1 MSSVIETENQATS
14 TKQAIPATSDF
25 HQQMI
30 TWRHWLH
37 QHPELSYQE
46 LLTSDYI
53 AKVLTEHSIEMH
65 RGLATTGI
73 VASIH
78 GNRKG
83 GSIGLRADMDALPIL
98 ERNEFAHKSLHD
110 GKMHACGHDGHS
122 TMLLGAAVYL
132 KENNDFA
139 GTVHFIFQPAEE
151 GGHGGD
157 TMVKEG
163 LFDKFPCD
171 SVYGMHNW
179 PGLAVGKFAVHD
191 KAVMAAQETFNIS
204 ITGKGGHA
212 AMPDQVV
219 DPVLAS
225 AHVIT
230 ALQSIISRNIAPT
243 QASVISVSMIN
254 GGNISNVIP
263 NIIEM
268 TGTLRYFEPEVGVLV
283 RQRMQGVV
291 ENIAKG
297 MGTTGVLSFSEGYPA
312 TINTPEYA
320 QKCAEA
326 AAKIVGE
333 ENVLRDMPPSMGAED
348 FSFILNAN
356 RGAYIWIGNGK
367 VPEGQPEG
375 GCMLHNTQYDFNDE
389 ISASGAS
396 YWIQLV
402 KDILK

>member
-1 MSSVIETENQATS
+1 MSSVIDKKPTTQQAVIQKS
-14 TKQAIPATSDF
+14 EF

-37 QHPELSYQE
+37 QHPELSFKE
-46 LLTSDYI
+46 DLTSDYI
-53 AKVLTEHSIEMH
+53 ASVLEQNDIEMH

-73 VASIH
+73 VASIK
-78 GNRKG
+78 GARDG

-98 ERNEFAHKSLHD
+98 ERNEFAHKSLHE

-132 KENNDFA
+132 KQHNDFA

-151 GGHGGD
+151 GGHGGAK
-157 TMVKEG
+157 MVEQG

-179 PGLAVGKFAVHD
+179 PGLSVGKFAVHD
-191 KAVMAAQETFNIS
+191 KAVMAAEETIH
-204 ITGKGGHA
+204 ITVTGKGGHA
-212 AMPDQVV
+212 AMPDQVK
-219 DPVLAS
+219 DPVLAG

-230 ALQSIISRNIAPT
+230 ALQSVVSRNVAPT
-243 QASVISVSMIN
+243 QSAVISISMAEAGSIA
-254 GGNISNVIP
+254 NVIP
-263 NIIEM
+263 NHIKL
-268 TGTLRYFEPEVGVLV
+268 TGTLRYFEPEVGALV
-283 RQRMQGVV
+283 KARMKTVV
-291 ENIAKG
+291 ENVCSA
-297 MGTTGVLSFSEGYPA
+297 MDTTGNLSFSEGYPA
-312 TINTPEYA
+312 TINTPKYA
-320 QKCAEA
+320 QLCAES

-333 ENVLRDMPPSMGAED
+333 ENVLRDLPPSMGAED

-356 RGAYIWIGNGK
+356 RGAYIWIGNGE

-389 ISASGAS
+389 ISANGAS
-396 YWIQLV
+396 YWVQLV
-402 KDILK
+402 RDILV